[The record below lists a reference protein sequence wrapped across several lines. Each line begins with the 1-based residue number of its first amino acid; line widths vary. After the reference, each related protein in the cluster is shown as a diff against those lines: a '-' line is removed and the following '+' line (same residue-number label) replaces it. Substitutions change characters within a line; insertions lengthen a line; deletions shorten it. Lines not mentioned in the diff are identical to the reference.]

1 MGSRMFPHVFAPI
14 RIRGVDFKNRIF
26 LAPPSPNLAGTN
38 NEMSPELIDW
48 MRMFARGGVC
58 TLYLGN
64 SSIDITES
72 KDEAFQLSLY
82 AAPGDT
88 VKFDSIVLNLARYAD
103 MCKEYD
109 CHASLEINHN
119 GENTHFETVGHAP
132 YSASSFI
139 SAGERAWAAAH
150 NREPIA
156 AIEMTKEKIAETVNK
171 YGDAAAMMK
180 RAGMDIVLVHGGHG
194 NLISQFTS
202 PLYNKRTDEYGGSL
216 ENRARFAIEVCDNIR
231 RKCGENFVIEFRIS
245 ADEIA
250 QEGMHFDETLELIGM
265 LKDHIDIIHVSAGL
279 HSDFNFAYYRN
290 WCQNYLMDRGFNVHY
305 AAKVKERYP
314 DLLVTTV
321 GSITSI
327 EMAEEIIANGWA
339 DFVAMCRP
347 LMADPD
353 MPNKYSHDM
362 PEEHRPCLRC
372 DTCTKHLF
380 VPKPIWCAVNPM
392 SGMTD
397 VLPDGV
403 VPKAAVKKKVAVIG
417 GGPGGIQALMTL
429 CERGHD
435 VTLYEKSGRLGGNV
449 IGAAVPLFKV
459 DAKDY
464 LKWLR
469 YQAGKYAKE
478 YGAKILLNTEAT
490 KELLD
495 LEGYDAIIIA
505 IGARPLIPRG
515 IPGIDKP
522 HVAWAPD
529 AEEGNAAVGDN
540 IVIVGAGAVGFEA
553 AIDYAS
559 MGKNV
564 TIVEMEKKESSQM
577 KLRAAN
583 GTAAWKFLEISA
595 EEDIDLQYGRK
606 LAEICDDKVICE
618 DVETGEKVE
627 YPCDTVLLAMGL
639 VPRWDEADKL
649 RHCAPEH
656 DVRLIGDVKSVATI
670 SEAVNG
676 AFQAALHI

>member
-1 MGSRMFPHVFAPI
+1 MGSKMFPHVFSPI
-14 RIRGVDFKNRIF
+14 RIRGIDFKNRIV

-38 NEMSPELIDW
+38 NEVTPQLVNW
-48 MRMFARGGVC
+48 MRMLARGGVC

-82 AAPGDT
+82 AEPGDT

-103 MCKEYD
+103 ACKEYD

-132 YSASSFI
+132 YSASSYI

-150 NREPIA
+150 GRDPIPC
-156 AIEMTKEKIAETVNK
+156 IEMTKEKIDETVNK
-171 YGDAAAMMK
+171 FGDAAAMMK
-180 RAGMDIVLVHGGHG
+180 RAGMDICLVHGGHG

-202 PLYNKRTDEYGGSL
+202 PLYNHRTDEYGGSL

-231 RKCGENFVIEFRIS
+231 QKCGENFVIEFRIS

-250 QEGMHFDETLELIGM
+250 EEGMHFDETLELIGM
-265 LKDHIDIIHVSAGL
+265 LKDHIDIVHVSAGL
-279 HSDFNFAYYRN
+279 HSDFQMKYMRN
-290 WCQNYLMDRGFNVHY
+290 WCQNYMMERGFNVHY

-372 DTCTKHLF
+372 DKCMGHLF
-380 VPKPIWCAVNPM
+380 VPKPIWCAINPM

-403 VPKAAVKKKVAVIG
+403 VPKATVKKKVAVVG

-435 VTLYEKSGRLGGNV
+435 VTLYEKTGELGGNV
-449 IGAAVPLFKV
+449 IGAARPPFKV
-459 DAKDY
+459 DVQDY
-464 LKWLR
+464 LKWLK
-469 YQAGKYAKE
+469 YQAGKYAKQ

-490 KELLD
+490 KEVLD

-505 IGARPLIPRG
+505 IGSKPLIPP
-515 IPGIDKP
+515 IPGVDKP
-522 HVAWAPD
+522 NVAWAPD
-529 AEEGNAAVGDN
+529 AEAGKVALGEK
-540 IVIVGAGAVGFEA
+540 IVIVGAGAVGLEA
-553 AIDYAS
+553 AIEFRDL
-559 MGKNV
+559 GKDV
-564 TIVEMEKKESSQM
+564 TVVEGFDEPTAWAKFA
-577 KLRAAN
+577 AAN
-583 GTAAWKFLEISA
+583 GTSGGDFRRIIAEKEIKTHFGTM
-595 EEDIDLQYGRK
+595 LK
-606 LAEICDDKVICE
+606 EICDDKIVCKTA
-618 DVETGEKVE
+618 DGEME
-627 YPCDTVLLAMGL
+627 IPCDNVLLAVGL
-639 VPRWDEADKL
+639 KPLWDEADAL

-656 DVRLIGDVKSVATI
+656 DVHLIGDVKAIGSI
-670 SEAVNG
+670 SDAVNQ
-676 AFQAALHI
+676 AFRVCLHI